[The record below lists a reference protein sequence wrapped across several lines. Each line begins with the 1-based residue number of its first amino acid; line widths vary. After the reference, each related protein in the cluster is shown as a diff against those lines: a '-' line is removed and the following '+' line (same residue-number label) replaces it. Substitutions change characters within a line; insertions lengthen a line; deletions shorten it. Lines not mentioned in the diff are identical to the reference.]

1 MNEKNSFNWEV
12 SVGVTFASLMAAI
25 SLFFTGILVAQY
37 NSFDGTIR
45 VPLLFL
51 IISTFSYIFSASIY
65 SNASEEITLS
75 NIKRVKKYLIY
86 ANNIFEFLGL
96 YLLIIA
102 TPLVLGAVTHDN
114 FLRISSIVVAL
125 GGLILYSSSHFSM
138 LHKEIK
144 SNTLKHTITF
154 IFILLAALLY
164 FLQYSEQISRFL
176 GYNLTATILL
186 LFAFSVTSIFCRK
199 SKQYMLT
206 R

>member
-1 MNEKNSFNWEV
+1 MNEKTSFNWEV

-25 SLFFTGILVAQY
+25 SLFFTGILIAQY
-37 NSFDGTIR
+37 HSFDDTIR

-65 SNASEEITLS
+65 SNASEEITLN

-114 FLRISSIVVAL
+114 FLRISSVIVAL
-125 GGLILYSSSHFSM
+125 GGLILYSSSNFSM
-138 LHKEIK
+138 LHKELK
-144 SNTLKHTITF
+144 SSFLKHTITLAF
-154 IFILLAALLY
+154 VLLAGILY
-164 FLQYSEQISRFL
+164 FLQYSEQLSRYL
-176 GYNLTATILL
+176 GYNLTATVLL
-186 LFAFSVTSIFCRK
+186 LFAFGVTFVFCKK
-199 SKQYMLT
+199 SKQYMFT
-206 R
+206 K

>member
-1 MNEKNSFNWEV
+1 MNEKTSYNWEI

-37 NSFDGTIR
+37 HSFDETIR

-65 SNASEEITLS
+65 SNASEEVTLN
-75 NIKRVKKYLIY
+75 NIKKVQRYLIY

-102 TPLVLGAVTHDN
+102 TPLVLGSVTHDN

-125 GGLILYSSSHFSM
+125 GGLILYSSSNFSM
-138 LHKEIK
+138 LHKELK
-144 SNTLKHTITF
+144 SGTLKHAITF
-154 IFILLAALLY
+154 VFVLLAGILY
-164 FLQYSEQISRFL
+164 FLQYSEQLSRYL
-176 GYNLTATILL
+176 GYNLTATVLL
-186 LFAFSVTSIFCRK
+186 LFAFGVAFVFCKK
-199 SKQYMLT
+199 SKQYMFAK
-206 R
+206 